1 MRRRHLLLLLGTL
14 GLAACASG
22 IPPERVQAWVGRP
35 ATDLRSAWGTPTRE
49 VADGDL
55 RILIYDE
62 YERIS
67 GADFQ
72 RQTTVRAAG
81 GAQAAID
88 ANNALQAQG
97 YARSYLF
104 WVNPAGVIVR
114 SEIRH
119 P

>member
-1 MRRRHLLLLLGTL
+1 VRRRHLLLLLVTV

-35 ATDLRSAWGTPTRE
+35 ATDLRNAWGTPTRE
-49 VADGDL
+49 VTDGDQ

-72 RQTTVRAAG
+72 RQVGVRAAG
-81 GAQAAID
+81 SAQAAMEV
-88 ANNALQAQG
+88 NNALQAQG

-114 SEIRH
+114 SEIRQ